1 MKKNILIALGVVVV
15 ALVIAISTRPVDF
28 KISRSATIIAQ
39 PAVVFGQVNDLHKWN
54 AWSPWAKLDPNAKNT
69 FEGPAAGTGAIMSWV
84 GNNKVGEGS
93 MTITESRPSEFI
105 QFKLDFLKPFKA
117 TSTAE
122 FTFKA
127 EGSHQTVV
135 TWAMMGHNN
144 FIAKAISLFMDCD
157 KMMGGTFER
166 GLAQLKSV
174 AESISKK

>member
-1 MKKNILIALGVVVV
+1 
-15 ALVIAISTRPVDF
+15 
-28 KISRSATIIAQ
+28 
-39 PAVVFGQVNDLHKWN
+39 
-54 AWSPWAKLDPNAKNT
+54 
-69 FEGPAAGTGAIMSWV
+69 MSWV

-135 TWAMMGHNN
+135 TAILTLAPRPA
-144 FIAKAISLFMDCD
+144 IA
-157 KMMGGTFER
+157 TFDVS
-166 GLAQLKSV
+166 G
-174 AESISKK
+174 